1 VTTISPSPSWQPAA
15 SYETLKARARLIA
28 LIREFFQDRG
38 VLEVTTPALL
48 SAVAPERHQNPQL
61 CRDGFLHSSPETA
74 MKRMVA
80 AGFGSIFQICPVFR
94 ADEAGRLHNPE
105 FTMLEWYRPG
115 LEMEELMAEV
125 GELVQNL
132 LDCSPPVKLTFR
144 EAFQKYVGIDPITSP
159 LSEMVAKVV
168 GPPPEGLDRRG
179 LTDLLLV
186 DQLEPALKKQG
197 DSFFLLDYPAWD
209 PAMAE
214 VDPGPPALARRFELY
229 VDGVELAN
237 GYQELTDSHEQEQR
251 FESVNQQRLEDGQQ
265 ALPIDNNFLESLR
278 AGLPRCAGV
287 ALGVDR
293 LIMLALL
300 KNSIAEVMAFPVDR
314 A

>member
-1 VTTISPSPSWQPAA
+1 MTTISPSLSWQPAA
-15 SYETLKARARLIA
+15 TLETLKARAGIIA

-38 VLEVTTPALL
+38 VLEVTTPVLV
-48 SAVAPERHQNPQL
+48 SAVAPERHQNPQI

-74 MKRMVA
+74 MKRLVA

-115 LEMEELMAEV
+115 FEMEELMVEV
-125 GELVQNL
+125 GELVQSL
-132 LDCSPPVKLTFR
+132 LNCPLPVKLTFR
-144 EAFQKYVGIDPITSP
+144 EAFQKYVGIDPLTSP
-159 LSEMVAKVV
+159 LGEMAKKIV
-168 GPPPEGLDRRG
+168 GQPPEGLDRIG

-197 DSFFLLDYPAWD
+197 GSFFLTDYPAWD

-214 VDPGPPALARRFELY
+214 VDIGPPALARRFELY
-229 VDGVELAN
+229 IDGVELAN
-237 GYQELTDSHEQEQR
+237 GYQELTDSQEQEQR
-251 FESVNQQRLEDGQQ
+251 LKSVNQQRLEDGRQL
-265 ALPIDNNFLESLR
+265 LPIDNNFLEALKS
-278 AGLPRCAGV
+278 GLPRCAGV

-300 KNSIAEVMAFPVDR
+300 KDSIADVMAFPVDR